1 MNANRSA
8 TVNPV
13 TLRRSQ
19 RPGPWLAALLL
30 ALLSGA
36 WAASAEPLHP
46 SGKRDLYE
54 RVLTHPGAM
63 VAATPGGPGRD
74 PIKALSRLYVYA
86 RATADGQEWLR
97 VGTGTRDQ
105 SVLGWLPTRQT
116 TPWRQ
121 QLTLAF
127 TNRAAGREPMLF
139 LRSGDDL
146 RAILDSPAPGPAAA
160 ALRGGVAQGR
170 PDPRVLAVEP
180 ANFIDFTR
188 HFYLLPILDFAEYR
202 AATGDKVRALKV
214 ASVTLSNPADDRGP
228 AAQAASAPPTPG
240 APAETGQPLEPP
252 HGAAS
257 APPTPGAPALPAAP
271 AAPALPTHYR
281 AAVVFVIDST
291 VSMGP
296 YIAQTKAAVGRF
308 YQQVRTAGLL
318 DRVAFGLVAF
328 RAASGDPAKA
338 EGLEFIARTYAN
350 PSEIKDGRDFLKR
363 VRSLDEARVATDR
376 FDEDPYAGIQA
387 ALDTPDWRQRFA
399 ERHIILITDAGAL
412 DGSQRDPATGQR
424 VQSRTG
430 LDAERL
436 RSLAGE
442 AGTSI
447 AVLHLLTPEARRQG
461 NTETAAAQYRT
472 LSRNAVNQETAY
484 FPIAEGSVTAFTAA
498 IDTYAGRL
506 IENLARPT
514 PAAPG
519 QPPGGPT
526 PPGAD
531 QAAQIRAVVDSL
543 GHAARLA
550 YLGQV
555 EGTRA
560 PEVFEAWISDRDFAD
575 PSRYAVD
582 VRVLL
587 TKDQLSD
594 LQQVLKGIV
603 EAAEADLNAE
613 QGTRSFFDRLAS
625 VAARFSVDPQ
635 AGSRDQ
641 STRLADL
648 GLLGEYLQGLPYKSD
663 VLALTQDT
671 WTRWGAMRQYEF
683 IDQLN
688 KKIRR
693 YGLYYADQDK
703 WVDLAQS
710 GGRDQSE
717 LVYPIPLS
725 DLP

>member
-8 TVNPV
+8 TVKPV

-19 RPGPWLAALLL
+19 RPGPWLPALLL
-30 ALLSGA
+30 ALLTVA

-46 SGKRDLYE
+46 AGKRDLYE
-54 RVLTHPGAM
+54 RVLSHPGAM
-63 VAATPGGPGRD
+63 VAATPGSPGRD
-74 PIKALSRLYVYA
+74 PLKALSRLYVYA
-86 RATADGQEWLR
+86 RETADGQEWLR
-97 VGTGTRDQ
+97 VGTGTREE

-127 TNRAAGREPMLF
+127 TNRGAGRAPMLF
-139 LRSGDDL
+139 LRGADDL

-160 ALRGGVAQGR
+160 ALRDGVAQGR

-180 ANFIDFTR
+180 ANFIDLHR
-188 HFYLLPILDFAEYR
+188 HFYLLPILDFGEYR

-214 ASVTLSNPADDRGP
+214 ASVTLPNPAPNQGP
-228 AAQAASAPPTPG
+228 SDQTASAPPTPG
-240 APAETGQPLEPP
+240 APA
-252 HGAAS
+252 
-257 APPTPGAPALPAAP
+257 APGIPTQ
-271 AAPALPTHYR
+271 YR

-291 VSMGP
+291 LSMGP
-296 YIAQTKAAVGRF
+296 YIAQTKAAVARF
-308 YQQVRTAGLL
+308 YQQVRSAGLL

-338 EGLEFIARTYAN
+338 AGLEFIARTYAN
-350 PSEIKDGRDFLKR
+350 PAEIKDGRDFLKR
-363 VRSLDEARVATDR
+363 VRTLDEARVATDR

-412 DGSQRDPATGQR
+412 DGSQRDPETGQR
-424 VQSRTG
+424 VQSSTG
-430 LDAERL
+430 LDAARL

-461 NTETAAAQYRT
+461 NTEPAAAQYRT

-484 FPIAEGSVTAFTAA
+484 FPIDEGSVRAFTAA

-506 IENLARPT
+506 IENLARP
-514 PAAPG
+514 AAPG
-519 QPPGGPT
+519 QPPPGAAT
-526 PPGAD
+526 PAGAD
-531 QAAQIRAVVDSL
+531 QAAQIRAIVDSL

-603 EAAEADLNAE
+603 EAAEGDLNAAA
-613 QGTRSFFDRLAS
+613 GTRSFFDRLSS

-717 LVYPIPLS
+717 LVYPIPLN